1 MEYNTQRE
9 HLIIPEYGR
18 NIQKMVAHA
27 IAIKDKEE
35 RNRCARSI
43 VDVMGEL
50 NPHLRDVADF
60 KHKLWDHLFIISGF
74 KLDVDS
80 PFEIPTKDSVNISPE
95 RIEYPQKDYKYR
107 HYGKTISA
115 MINKAIDYKEGA
127 EKEALVA
134 TIANHLKKSYLTW
147 NRDSVEDT
155 KIIED
160 LAELSGGKLKL
171 PDGFVFAEVSNI
183 TPQNKRNHS
192 NSNRRRGGR
201 SGGGGKWSGSNNRRR
216 NQRN

>member
-60 KHKLWDHLFIISGF
+60 KHKLWDHLFIISAF

-80 PFEIPTKDSVNISPE
+80 PFEIPTKDSINTKPE
-95 RIEYPQKDYKYR
+95 RIEYPKKDYKYR
-107 HYGKTISA
+107 HYGKTISR
-115 MINKAIDYKEGA
+115 MVMKAIDFKEGP

-155 KIIED
+155 KIVDD
-160 LAELSGGKLKL
+160 LTELSGGKLKL
-171 PDGFVFAEVSNI
+171 SEGFVFADVSNI
-183 TPQNKRNHS
+183 TLQDRRNTS
-192 NSNRRRGGR
+192 NSGR
-201 SGGGGKWSGSNNRRR
+201 KRASRSGKWSGSSNRRR
-216 NQRN
+216 PQRG

>member
-9 HLIIPEYGR
+9 SLIIPEYGR

-27 IAIKDKEE
+27 ISLKDKEE

-60 KHKLWDHLFIISGF
+60 KHKLWDHLFIISEF
-74 KLDVDS
+74 KLDVES
-80 PFEIPTKDSVNISPE
+80 PYTIPTAETVNVKPE
-95 RIEYPQKDYKYR
+95 RIGYPTKDYKYR
-107 HYGKTISA
+107 HYGKTISE
-115 MINKAIDYKEGA
+115 MVKKAIDYKDGP
-127 EKEALVA
+127 EKEALIT

-155 KIIED
+155 KIIDD
-160 LAELSGGKLKL
+160 LNDLSGGKLKL
-171 PDGFVFAEVSNI
+171 PEGFVFAEVGKI
-183 TPQNKRNHS
+183 TQPSRRTRDTSRKRPP
-192 NSNRRRGGR
+192 R
-201 SGGGGKWSGSNNRRR
+201 SGGRWSGSNNRRR
-216 NQRN
+216 SPRN

>member
-60 KHKLWDHLFIISGF
+60 KHKLWDHLFIISEF
-74 KLDVDS
+74 KLDVES
-80 PFEIPTKDSVNISPE
+80 PYTIPTAESVNIKPE
-95 RIEYPQKDYKYR
+95 IIGYPNKDYKYR
-107 HYGKTISA
+107 HYGKTISK
-115 MINKAIDYKEGA
+115 MTKKAIDYKEGP
-127 EKEALVA
+127 EKEALIA

-147 NRDSVEDT
+147 NRDSVEDS
-155 KIIED
+155 KIIDD
-160 LAELSGGKLKL
+160 LSELSGGKLKL
-171 PDGFVFAEVSNI
+171 PEGFVFAEVGKI
-183 TPQNKRNHS
+183 TQPSRRTRDTGRKRS
-192 NSNRRRGGR
+192 SRPGGR
-201 SGGGGKWSGSNNRRR
+201 WSGAGGRRR
-216 NQRN
+216 NPRN

>member
-1 MEYNTQRE
+1 
-9 HLIIPEYGR
+9 
-18 NIQKMVAHA
+18 MVAHA

-60 KHKLWDHLFIISGF
+60 KHKLWDHLFIISAF

-80 PFEIPTKDSVNISPE
+80 PFEIPTKDSINTKPE
-95 RIEYPQKDYKYR
+95 RIEYPKKDYKYR
-107 HYGKTISA
+107 HYGKTISR
-115 MINKAIDYKEGA
+115 MVMKAIDFKEGP
-127 EKEALVA
+127 EKEVLVA

-155 KIIED
+155 KIVDD
-160 LAELSGGKLKL
+160 LTELSDGKLKL
-171 PDGFVFAEVSNI
+171 PEGFVFAEVSNI
-183 TPQNKRNHS
+183 TPQNRRNAS
-192 NSNRRRGGR
+192 NSGRKRGSR
-201 SGGGGKWSGSNNRRR
+201 SGGGKWSGSSNRRR
-216 NQRN
+216 PQRG

>member
-27 IAIKDKEE
+27 ISIKDKEE

-60 KHKLWDHLFIISGF
+60 KHKLWDHLFIISAF

-80 PFEIPTKDSVNISPE
+80 PFEIPTKDSVNIKPE
-95 RIEYPQKDYKYR
+95 RIEYPKKDYKYR
-107 HYGKTISA
+107 HYGKTISG
-115 MINKAIDYKEGA
+115 MVMKAIDFKEGP
-127 EKEALVA
+127 EKAALVA

-155 KIIED
+155 KIIAD

-171 PDGFVFAEVSNI
+171 PEGFVFADVSNI
-183 TPQNKRNHS
+183 TLQTRRNTS
-192 NSNRRRGGR
+192 NSGR
-201 SGGGGKWSGSNNRRR
+201 KKGSRSGKWSGSNNRRR
-216 NQRN
+216 AQRS